1 MLRGVI
7 VLGVLLVFS
16 SLAQDGRGGS
26 EEVSGKQAPIESL
39 VASAGEEKLQTA
51 VVNIQK
57 LFRSYYKVERA
68 QEEINLER
76 ARIQKKHNDLMDRL
90 RGMDQSM
97 RQLEGAL
104 QATDLTEERRSVL
117 EREKGL
123 RVHEREHLNHD
134 RISGIHARHAEL
146 NRKML
151 ARMYVL
157 LREIHLLVAEQAEEL
172 GFDLVFDLD
181 GAGTSQVPMLLYA
194 RDAADITFMVLKE
207 LQKRVPPKG

>member
-1 MLRGVI
+1 MRGVR
-7 VLGVLLVFS
+7 VLGVLLAFS
-16 SLAQDGRGGS
+16 SFVPDGRGG
-26 EEVSGKQAPIESL
+26 EEVSEKQSPIGSL
-39 VASAGEEKLQTA
+39 VAPAGEEKLQTA
-51 VVNIQK
+51 VVNIQE

-76 ARIQKKHNDLMDRL
+76 ARIQKEHNDLMDRL
-90 RGMDQSM
+90 RGMDQSL

-104 QATDLTEERRSVL
+104 QATDLTEQRRLAL

-123 RVHEREHLNHD
+123 RIHERENLNYD
-134 RISGIHARHAEL
+134 RISDIHVRHAEL

-151 ARMYVL
+151 ARMDVL
-157 LREIHLLVAEQAEEL
+157 LREIHLLVAEQAEDL

-194 RDAADITFMVLKE
+194 RDAADITPMILKE
-207 LQKRVPPKG
+207 LQKRVPPAG

>member
-1 MLRGVI
+1 M
-7 VLGVLLVFS
+7 LGVMLVFS

-26 EEVSGKQAPIESL
+26 AEVSGKQAPIESL

-51 VVNIQK
+51 VVNIQE

-90 RGMDQSM
+90 RGMDQSL

-104 QATDLTEERRSVL
+104 QATDLTEQRRSAL

-134 RISGIHARHAEL
+134 RMSDIHARHVEL

-151 ARMYVL
+151 ARMDVL

-172 GFDLVFDLD
+172 GFDLVFDLE

-194 RDAADITFMVLKE
+194 RDAADITSMVLKE
-207 LQKRVPPKG
+207 LEKRVPPEG